1 MPRVTKGKGR
11 GRGAGG
17 RNNTVSP
24 PANSA
29 SRGKSR
35 STPGTRGRG
44 TGTRRAR
51 EDYDQNPPTDAPSPK
66 RITRQRASSTN
77 AETQPPPL
85 TEADIPRIVNAVLQG
100 LPDTTAPPSTS
111 RPDEEGDPEH
121 FNGECVL
128 CIFSF
133 EWCCE
138 LTYVAKKKKKTPP
151 PPPSLC

>member
-24 PANSA
+24 PANSVGH
-29 SRGKSR
+29 GKSQ

-100 LPDTTAPPSTS
+100 LPGTTVPSTS

-128 CIFSF
+128 CFFIRMV
-133 EWCCE
+133 
-138 LTYVAKKKKKTPP
+138 L
-151 PPPSLC
+151 